1 MKLNSFS
8 KEFPEV
14 LISEGL
20 NFTDERGLFK
30 KTIFGDKINYLMKDV
45 KEVLCVN
52 SNKNVIRGL
61 HFQNPPYP
69 VSTFVTCIKGEIFDV
84 FLDIRKNSKTYGNF
98 GGISLKESD
107 NKGLFIPEGFA
118 HGYSVLTDNTTVIYL
133 QSDNY
138 APKFDSSI
146 NPLSIDVD
154 WKVDNPIIS
163 TKDKNSVP
171 FNDFISLFE

>member
-1 MKLNSFS
+1 MKLTSFS
-8 KEFPEV
+8 KKFPEV

-30 KTIFGDKINYLMKDV
+30 KTIFGDQINLLMKDV
-45 KEVLCVN
+45 KELLCVN

-61 HFQNPPYP
+61 HFQNPPYS
-69 VSTFVTCIKGEIFDV
+69 VSKFVTCIKGEIFDV
-84 FLDIRKNSKTYGNF
+84 FLDIRKKSKTYGQF
-98 GGISLKESD
+98 GGIVLKESD

-118 HGYSVLTDNTTVIYL
+118 HGYSVLTNNTTVIYL

-146 NPLSIDVD
+146 NPLSVDID
-154 WKVDNPIIS
+154 WKVEKPIIS

-171 FNDFISLFE
+171 FDKFISLFE